1 MIISKRLS
9 NKIKI
14 ISFLSIV
21 SVVWMHAY
29 YIESENCV
37 SIHFIQRYVSLFADF
52 AVPMFYVISGFL
64 FFANIDKQ
72 NIKQFFANKIKK
84 RLHTLLVPYFIWS
97 TIFIIIVYVVRCFYN
112 LNTDYFN
119 YCERGEW
126 VKFFL
131 YVYWSPAAFHL
142 WFIRDLFIVVLC
154 TPLIYLFLKYVPL
167 LVQLILLLTLATFQ
181 FIPIISWAL
190 FWFTLGA
197 MFAFNDHEPF
207 DVIRSKK
214 TSCAFVIL
222 YMIAI
227 AIFTAFDVSLASNK
241 PYTFIVLLL
250 GVIGIW
256 HTLDYFCSYTI
267 VKPIINYTFFIY
279 CSHIPLLNIIKTLIY
294 PHLIN
299 SNIGIL
305 LGYIFSPIIT
315 IAICS
320 VLGKLIKSRINT
332 MYKILTG
339 GR

>member
-267 VKPIINYTFFIY
+267 VKPIINYTFFFFF
-279 CSHIPLLNIIKTLIY
+279 SHIPLLNIIKSLIY
-294 PHLIN
+294 RHLIF
-299 SNIGIL
+299 SNILIL
-305 LGYIFSPIIT
+305 LWYIFSPIIT